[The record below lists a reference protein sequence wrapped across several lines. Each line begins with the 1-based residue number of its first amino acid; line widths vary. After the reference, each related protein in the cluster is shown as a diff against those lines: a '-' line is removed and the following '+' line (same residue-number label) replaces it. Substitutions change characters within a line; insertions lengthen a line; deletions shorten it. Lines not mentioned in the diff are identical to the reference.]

1 MQPRWFKPLKRKARS
16 FAVLGFDV
24 EGSGKEGGF
33 VCGSIVGEFVS
44 HFFTDR
50 ADMWKALLYYA
61 SEGYWCFALNLEYDL
76 PIVAGPAFWEGD
88 MLFTEGGILWADF
101 KVKERRAR
109 FYDAANLFPRFSADK
124 LGSMVQIPKLIVD
137 PGVKLRLARA
147 EAWASFTPEEQ
158 YMLERYNLRDS
169 EIVYKAVDNLQ
180 DLAHYLGGELHATL
194 AGVSMD
200 IYRRAY
206 HRFPWLA
213 LGEETNRLARPAF
226 YGGRVEPFRVGV
238 VPGVSLYDI
247 TSLYPFAQRQTRFP
261 HPNHLKMLLYPPLSG
276 SWLLWEGVVACRVWV
291 PDGFIP
297 PLPSRV
303 ESRLF
308 FPTGELSG
316 VWTIREI
323 VFAILQGCRL
333 TQVDWVLGSP
343 VVFNPFER
351 FVDQLFA
358 LRQTYLIDN
367 PVRAN
372 LVKLILNSL
381 YGRFG
386 LNPDSPLTK
395 MVPILEDTDLL
406 PLQGY
411 RTRELAGYLVAYGE
425 VKTARLPA
433 YVNALFAAQVT
444 AEGRIMLQEGL
455 QLAGQDAVYCDT
467 DSVMT
472 TGQIPTGDDL
482 GDFRLVAGPLR
493 ADLIGPKEY
502 ALEDIYGSTKAVVK
516 GIPEALAHEYMVKG
530 FARFSRAL
538 SVREAYNSGGQPAEW
553 VETFKG
559 RGSAVPKRAVV
570 SGDTLPDP
578 GYQFT
583 RPWTASEL
591 LGMDLAPLRVGAG
604 RSSQSRALELPTSLQ
619 LRKPPAGVDW

>member
-1 MQPRWFKPLKRKARS
+1 MQPRWFKPLKRKPRS

-50 ADMWKALLYYA
+50 GDMWKALLYYA
-61 SEGYWCFALNLEYDL
+61 SEGYWLFALNLEYDL
-76 PIVAGPAFWEGD
+76 PIVAGLNFWEGD

-101 KVKERRAR
+101 HVKEKRAR

-124 LGSMVQIPKLIVD
+124 LGGMVGIPKLVVD
-137 PGVKLRLARA
+137 PRLKLRMAKA
-147 EAWASFTPEEQ
+147 EAWTSFSPEDQ
-158 YMLERYNLRDS
+158 YMIERYNLRDS

-180 DLAHYLGGELHATL
+180 DLARYLGGELHATL

-247 TSLYPFAQRQTRFP
+247 TSLYPFAQRETRFP

-276 SWLLWEGVVACRVWV
+276 SWLLWEGVASVRIEV
-291 PDGFIP
+291 PDHFIP
-297 PLPSRV
+297 PLPARI

-323 VFAILQGCRL
+323 VYSILQGCRL
-333 TQVDWVLGSP
+333 ISVDWVLGSEI
-343 VVFNPFER
+343 VFNPFER

-358 LRQTYLIDN
+358 LRQAYLIDN

-395 MVPILEDTDLL
+395 MVPILEDTDLDT
-406 PLQGY
+406 LQGF

-455 QLAGQDAVYCDT
+455 QQAGQDAVYCDT

-472 TGQIPTGDDL
+472 TGQIPTGDGL

-502 ALEDIYGSTKAVVK
+502 ELEDIYANTRSVVK
-516 GIPEALAHEYMVKG
+516 GIPEALAHEYMVRG

-559 RGSAVPKRAVV
+559 RGSAVPKRAVLT
-570 SGDTLPDP
+570 SPLEADP
-578 GYQFT
+578 GFQFT
-583 RPWTASEL
+583 RPWAISEIEAL
-591 LGMDLAPLRVGAG
+591 DLSPLRAGAG
-604 RSSQSRALELPTSLQ
+604 RSSQSRARVLPVSLQ
-619 LRKPPAGVDW
+619 VQRPPFGVDW

>member
-101 KVKERRAR
+101 KVKDRRAR

-137 PGVKLRLARA
+137 PLVKLRLARA
-147 EAWASFTPEEQ
+147 ESWTSFTPEEQ

-323 VFAILQGCRL
+323 VFAVLQGCRL
-333 TQVDWVLGSP
+333 VGVDWVLGSP

-516 GIPEALAHEYMVKG
+516 GIPEALAHEYMVTG

-583 RPWTASEL
+583 RPWTVSEL
-591 LGMDLAPLRVGAG
+591 LGMDLAPLRAGAG
-604 RSSQSRALELPTSLQ
+604 RSSQSRALELPVSLQ
-619 LRKPPAGVDW
+619 IRKPPASIDW

>member
-247 TSLYPFAQRQTRFP
+247 TSLYPFAQRQTRFT

-386 LNPDSPLTK
+386 LNPYSPLTK